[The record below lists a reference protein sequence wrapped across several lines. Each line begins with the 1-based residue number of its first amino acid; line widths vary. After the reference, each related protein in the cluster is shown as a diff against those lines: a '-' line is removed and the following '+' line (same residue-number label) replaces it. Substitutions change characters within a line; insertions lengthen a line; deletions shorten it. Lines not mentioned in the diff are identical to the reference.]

1 MTRVFKFFAA
11 FLGTAII
18 VFGGTLLFNWQAF
31 NTFFEN
37 RDAMV
42 EGSQWVEE
50 TYSLRGLTHYIDQN
64 PEHVSVASLVAN
76 RPDSSIRYME
86 DVRRPMGTTANFF
99 ILVAAADLIENGT
112 LNADDRLD
120 WNSVSRHQLPGV
132 NRSEHEQSYTAGR
145 NREWIN
151 GDDEISLNNAMK
163 LLAEFNDLA
172 LADELWWQIG
182 REHWQSLSDTLG
194 VTESE
199 MPLPYSGLYLTLSP
213 GVRSMDASSIYDLEL
228 VKEPQEYRD
237 SVIVRAGQYIDD
249 ATFRENTV
257 QYMQENRLGN
267 TFMEER
273 DALTLFPKTT
283 ASEMSSLLLDLIN
296 EELISPEVSQR
307 VQDWMRWPMDRQ
319 SGITRDFSDYG
330 AIYDNRMGLL
340 NGIDFGTSAY
350 TGDTT
355 VQAIFF
361 DRIQIAF
368 WFHMSSNHMHQDFQQ
383 RLIFDPAMIEQMKQ
397 VESSSKQQSSVQATP
412 LNNSYE

>member
-11 FLGTAII
+11 FLGTTVII
-18 VFGGTLLFNWQAF
+18 FGGILLFNWQAF

-64 PEHVSVASLVAN
+64 PEHVSVVSLVAN
-76 RPDSSIRYME
+76 QPDSSIRYME
-86 DVRRPMGTTANFF
+86 NVRRPMGTTANFF
-99 ILVAAADLIENGT
+99 ILVAAADLIENET
-112 LNADDRLD
+112 LNAEDRLD
-120 WNSVSRHQLPGV
+120 WNTISRHQLPGV

-145 NREWIN
+145 NRGWIN
-151 GDDEISLNNAMK
+151 GDDEISLTHAMN

-172 LADELWWQIG
+172 LADKLWWQIG
-182 REHWQSLSDTLG
+182 PDYWQTFTAKLG
-194 VTESE
+194 VTETE
-199 MPLPYSGLYLTLSP
+199 MPLPFSGLYLTLSP
-213 GVRSMDASSIYDLEL
+213 GIRDMDASSIYDLEL
-228 VKEPQEYRD
+228 IKEPQDYRD
-237 SVIVRAGQYIDD
+237 SVIDRAGQYIEDE
-249 ATFRENTV
+249 TFRENTM
-257 QYMQENRLGN
+257 QYLRDNRLGN
-267 TFMEER
+267 TFMQER
-273 DALTLFPKTT
+273 DALALFPKTT
-283 ASEMSSLLLDLIN
+283 ASEMSSLLLELIN
-296 EELISPEVSQR
+296 NELVSPNVSQM
-307 VQDWMRWPMDRQ
+307 VQGWMRWPMDRQ

-350 TGDTT
+350 TDDTT

-397 VESSSKQQSSVQATP
+397 VETNRKQQSSVQETT
-412 LNNSYE
+412 L